1 MTIGNGVVKSNN
13 LILLKENGGSLQ
25 LTEDW
30 TRRVL
35 KSMNWVNRKGTRC
48 LPKYA
53 FPKNFNITFSEK
65 HWGSTE
71 KTNSIFEKVVFSS
84 FQKRASN

>member
-25 LTEDW
+25 LTENW

-65 HWGSTE
+65 HFL
-71 KTNSIFEKVVFSS
+71 KSIF
-84 FQKRASN
+84 